1 MNTLIT
7 QIARCGEVEKA
18 KTDINHPCN
27 KIVCSQNGHAFQLPE
42 PWNGDIGNVKILFI
56 SSNPSIDKTK
66 HHPASD

>member
-27 KIVCSQNGHAFQLPE
+27 KIVCSQNGHAFNFP
-42 PWNGDIGNVKILFI
+42 NRGTAI
-56 SSNPSIDKTK
+56 SAMLKYCL
-66 HHPASD
+66 